1 VTRSELLAG
10 CVLPLAIVCATPVGA
25 QSLADRPAIPD
36 PTLTIPADPAS
47 ADNAAATIAPVG
59 DDQVQ
64 FSSGSIEYD
73 YNADIVTALGD
84 VRMTRAGE
92 KLRAEKVVW
101 NRKTGRVVATGNVAV
116 TNPQGDTAYGDSI
129 DLTDTL
135 KDGVIDNLLVVMEQG
150 GRIAAVTGRRDETGT
165 YFLDRAAYSPC
176 PVTDASNCPKEPTWK
191 ITAVR
196 VIYRPDKDRVY
207 FERARFNIFGL
218 SSPALPR
225 FSTSTTSSNSTGLLT
240 PGLGIDRL
248 NGGELTLPFNIALG
262 QNRSLIIAPHIFT
275 NVVPLLEA
283 RYREVNELGAFSI
296 AGYAT
301 SGRRSEDLSS
311 GFTTATERAFRGYLD
326 GTMRFQ
332 FSPEWSLSGSLRLST
347 DRTFT
352 RRYDISDDDRL
363 RSTISLEHID
373 PNSYFAISGWATQT
387 LRVGDRQALQ
397 PVALPEIDYRRRV
410 SDVAGGVLS
419 LQANTLAI
427 GRKAGQ
433 DMQRAFASAEWN
445 LRRLTNWGQEVTLT
459 AFARGDAYNAS
470 DTAATAVASYRGLDG
485 FQTRAIGAAAIDV
498 KWPFIGELFGGT
510 QRWTPRVQI
519 VASPHV
525 ANLRVPN
532 EDARAV
538 DLADSNLFAL
548 NRFPGYDRW
557 EDSSRIT
564 YGGEWALDR
573 AGLSID
579 TTIGQSYRLDSRPTI
594 LPSGTGLSDS
604 FSDIVGRTNVRV
616 RDVVTFTHRYRLDK
630 DNLNVRRNEVD
641 ATFGSYSTYATIG
654 YLRLNRDIDP
664 AVGLQDREEVRVAG
678 RAAFARFWSVFGS
691 AVVDL
696 TDRKEDVL
704 SSSDGFDPI
713 RHRLGVAYEDNCLE
727 LGVTWRRDYRT
738 TGDVRAG
745 NSYLLTL
752 ALKGLGR

>member
-1 VTRSELLAG
+1 MKRSDFLAG
-10 CVLPLAIVCATPVGA
+10 CVVPIAALCAAGIAVPAAA
-25 QSLADRPAIPD
+25 QSLADRAPTPD
-36 PTLTIPADPAS
+36 PALSIPADLAQTPPPA
-47 ADNAAATIAPVG
+47 AG

-64 FSSGSIEYD
+64 FSSSSLEYD

-84 VRMTRAGE
+84 VRMTRSGE
-92 KLRAEKVVW
+92 KLRAERVVW
-101 NRKTGRVVATGNVAV
+101 NRKTGRVVANGNVGV
-116 TNPQGDTAYGDSI
+116 TNPQGDVAYGDSI
-129 DLTDTL
+129 ELTDTL
-135 KDGVIDNLLVVMEQG
+135 KDGVIDNLLVVLERG
-150 GRIAAVTGRRDETGT
+150 GRLAAVDGRRDENGT
-165 YFLDRAAYSPC
+165 YFLNRAAYSPC

-196 VIYRPDKDRVY
+196 VTYRPDNDRVY
-207 FERARFNIFGL
+207 FEGARFNLFGL
-218 SSPALPR
+218 ASPRLPR
-225 FSTSTTSSNSTGLLT
+225 FSTSTADSNSTGLLT
-240 PGLGIDRL
+240 PGFGIDRL
-248 NGGELTLPFNIALG
+248 NGVELTLPFNVAMG
-262 QNRSLIIAPHIFT
+262 QNRSLVIAPHIFT

-283 RYREVNELGAFSI
+283 RYSEVNTLGAFSI

-301 SGRRSEDLSS
+301 SGRRSEDLST

-326 GTMRFQ
+326 GTMKFQ
-332 FSPEWSLSGSLRLST
+332 FSPEWSLSGSLRMST

-363 RSTISLEHID
+363 RSTFALEHIEA
-373 PNSYFAISGWATQT
+373 NSYFAVSGWATQT
-387 LRVGDRQALQ
+387 LRVGDRQSLQ

-410 SDVAGGVLS
+410 QDVAGGVLS

-433 DMQRAFASAEWN
+433 DTQRAFASAEWN

-459 AFARGDAYNAS
+459 AFARGDAYNTS
-470 DTAATAVASYRGLDG
+470 DAAATAVASYRGLDG

-532 EDARAV
+532 EDSRAV
-538 DLADSNLFAL
+538 DLEDSNLFAL

-564 YGGEWALDR
+564 YGGEWAFDR
-573 AGLSID
+573 TGLSINA
-579 TTIGQSYRLDSRPTI
+579 TIGQSYRLDSRPTI

-604 FSDIVGRTNVRV
+604 FSDIVGRTNVRL
-616 RDVVTFTHRYRLDK
+616 RDFITFTHRYRLDK
-630 DNLNVRRNEVD
+630 DNFAIRRNEVD
-641 ATFGSYSTYATIG
+641 ATVGSYTTYATVG
-654 YLRLNRDIDP
+654 YLRLNRNIDP
-664 AVGLQDREEVRVAG
+664 VVGLQDREEIRLAG

-691 AVVDL
+691 AVIDL
-696 TDRKEDVL
+696 TDRAEDVL
-704 SSSDGFDPI
+704 SSSSGFDPI
-713 RHRLGVAYEDNCLE
+713 RHRLGVAYEDDCLE

-738 TGDVRAG
+738 TGDIRAG

-752 ALKGLGR
+752 AFKGLGR